1 MPTPPN
7 IPADIPDALRDI
19 VDHKRAELDALH
31 DSTTPED
38 LRAIAADTPEPR
50 PFIAALTERPSHPAF
65 AVIAEIKR
73 RSPSAGLIRP
83 EYDRPDFDPAPI
95 ARGYAMAGA
104 SAISCLTDEKYFAG
118 HPSFIARIK
127 PETTLPV
134 LRKDFIIHP
143 DQVTQS
149 RALGADAVLL
159 IAECLD
165 DRALAEC
172 LERAAEH
179 RLDVLLEIHDRSNLP
194 RALAAIAAAPANT
207 ILGINNRDL
216 RAMTTNLDHTTD
228 LLEHLP
234 DPSKVVTE
242 SGIRTGD
249 DLARLYSAGL
259 RIALIGE
266 HLMRTPN
273 PGAALQTLLN
283 DTQSR
288 LSM

>member
-1 MPTPPN
+1 MPTPK
-7 IPADIPDALRDI
+7 DIPDALRDI
-19 VDHKRAELDALH
+19 IDHKRAELDALH
-31 DSTTPED
+31 DSTPLED
-38 LRAIAADTPEPR
+38 LRAIASDTEPPR
-50 PFIAALTERPSHPAF
+50 DFIAALTEHPKDPTF

-83 EYDRPDFDPAPI
+83 EYAADDFDPSSI
-95 ARGYAMAGA
+95 ARGYSMAGA

-118 HPSFIARIK
+118 HPAFIARIK
-127 PETTLPV
+127 PHTPLPI

-143 DQVTQS
+143 DQVTQA

-165 DRALAEC
+165 DPTLSQC
-172 LERAAEH
+172 LDRAAEH
-179 RLDVLLEIHDRSNLP
+179 DLGALLEIHESSNLP
-194 RALAAIAAAPANT
+194 RALTALESSSAKS

-216 RAMTTNLDHTTD
+216 RSMTTDLDHTIR
-228 LLEHLP
+228 LLDDLP
-234 DPSKVVTE
+234 DPSRVVTE

-249 DLARLYSAGL
+249 DLAHLHSAGL

-273 PGAALQTLLN
+273 PGQALKALLDDTRSALTLE
-283 DTQSR
+283 
-288 LSM
+288 